1 MGWSRAC
8 DWADNGHLEGV
19 AVVMEERVLA
29 SELTVRVFDRGEE
42 PAWHRD
48 EELFGPWWRY
58 EAELEGYAAVRELGV
73 TPWEAVHRLVSM
85 HRGLLER
92 RWSTWM

>member
-1 MGWSRAC
+1 
-8 DWADNGHLEGV
+8 V
-19 AVVMEERVLA
+19 IVVMA
-29 SELTVRVFDRGEE
+29 GGLTVRVFDRGPE
-42 PAWHRD
+42 PPSHQDGRQ
-48 EELFGPWWRY
+48 GPWRRY

-92 RWSTWM
+92 RWSTCM